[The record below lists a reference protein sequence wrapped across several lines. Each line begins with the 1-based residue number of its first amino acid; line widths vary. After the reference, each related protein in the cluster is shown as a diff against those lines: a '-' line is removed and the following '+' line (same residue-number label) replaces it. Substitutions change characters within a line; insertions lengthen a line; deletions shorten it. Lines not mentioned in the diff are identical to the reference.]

1 MGRPRLTSPFLRYL
15 AVTAIVSATIV
26 GATLAWGLTWGLSG
40 RDHFAAMPLHGD
52 PSWYRDYGGRAKPE
66 IQDMDLFYHNIGE
79 SIAKA
84 RAADVVVLGP
94 SFVVYALDHGL
105 LKAFETRHGI
115 KIYDMAFIG
124 IRGGEF
130 SRRIIKRW
138 NIRPKLWIINA
149 DDQFIHF
156 FSSSLVLTLGPKATP
171 IPAATYGRLTGMRY
185 AAARN
190 VRWRLEDE
198 WAWLS
203 APASY
208 SPDLG
213 IYRSVDDG
221 SVYLDLNPSYV
232 AADNRTMPFE
242 RDPNCHTNAETIK
255 TAQEYLADI
264 GGRAILTLVPHSQYC
279 PQQARELAQALG
291 VEAIVPP
298 NLGYT
303 TLDGGGHLDHRGSV
317 TFTEYFLTA
326 LEQSEAFRSALPSSR
341 VER

>member
-1 MGRPRLTSPFLRYL
+1 LTSPFPRYL
-15 AVTAIVSATIV
+15 AVIVTTLATIA
-26 GATLAWGLTWGLSG
+26 GAALAWGFSG
-40 RDHFAAMPLHGD
+40 GDHFAALPLHGD
-52 PSWYRDYGGRAKPE
+52 RSWYRDFGGRTKPE
-66 IQDMDLFYHNIGE
+66 IQDMDLFYHNVGE
-79 SIAKA
+79 SITNA
-84 RAADVVVLGP
+84 READVVVLGP
-94 SFVVYALDHGL
+94 SFVVYALDRGL

-156 FSSSLVLTLGPKATP
+156 FSSSLDLTLGPKMTS
-171 IPAATYGRLTGMRY
+171 IPPATYGRLKGMLNI
-185 AAARN
+185 AGRN
-190 VRWRLEDE
+190 MRWRLEDE

-213 IYRSVDDG
+213 IYRRVDDG

-242 RDPNCHTNAETIK
+242 RDPACHTNAETIK
-255 TAQEYLADI
+255 TAREYLADI

-279 PQQARELAQALG
+279 PQQASELAQALG

-303 TLDGGGHLDHRGSV
+303 TVDGGGHLDHRGSV

-326 LEQSEAFRSALPSSR
+326 LEQSETFRNVLPSPSHA
-341 VER
+341 ER